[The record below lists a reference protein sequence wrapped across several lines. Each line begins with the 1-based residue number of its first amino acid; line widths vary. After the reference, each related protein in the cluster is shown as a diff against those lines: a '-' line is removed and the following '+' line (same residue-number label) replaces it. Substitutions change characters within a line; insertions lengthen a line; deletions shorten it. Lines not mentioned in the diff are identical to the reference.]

1 MDEGGMAQEGEYIGE
16 AAEVVEAHVRQ
27 CVLQVWWEGWLVGWT
42 EWLAGRTATAGGL
55 VRRSILGGLLV
66 LRRRRRRLGRCDLG
80 VRGASFN

>member
-1 MDEGGMAQEGEYIGE
+1 MDEGAWLREGEYISE
-16 AAEVVEAHVRQ
+16 AAEVEEAHVRQ

-55 VRRSILGGLLV
+55 GRLSILVGVLV
-66 LRRRRRRLGRCDLG
+66 LRRRLGRSDLG